1 MIDLQQMIGR
11 VRYDILQGYNFRPLL
26 KPSKALSRKEFLLK
40 CGQII
45 DEAERMAGDSPL
57 EREEA
62 RNTAIRSIAEQS
74 LFFFCVFVLRMD
86 YVNHDYG
93 YRLCYD
99 VQNNKWNGKLWII
112 ARDHF
117 KTTIITQASTLW
129 ELMKDPERTY
139 RIISYKIEFAI
150 NCVSNI
156 KDWCETCPLLHEL
169 WPDVFWEDP
178 TVGHCIEED
187 GTEHSWTWTKKSI
200 ELKRKRTSKE
210 KSVDAGSIN
219 GAGGTGFHYTH
230 LIYDDAET
238 PETVITAE
246 SIDQAYNDIVMTFNT
261 GVTSNLNYAFI
272 GTFYAKD
279 DVYVRLIKN
288 GQISEAIIQPCVEK
302 DGTPICYTAEQLEV
316 KIASLNS
323 TDAALT
329 QMFCD
334 PSLSNNTTLD
344 PAWIMRWEPDMQ
356 GLNVYIVVDPAGNKQ
371 KRTNDYTVMWV
382 VGLDFLGNMKIL
394 DVIRDRLN
402 STSKFLNLMGLVKI
416 YRPIRTFYEQ
426 ESMQADI
433 DLMNNMMKQYN
444 AHFQIVPFSMKKHG
458 SKFDRMDQLRTPLE
472 NGNIW
477 FPYKCV
483 HINYQGKQ
491 EDMLESFIRDEY
503 VGYPLISHDDA
514 MDALASAWLLY
525 LGKQLLAP
533 VAMANNTIGYRGTGL
548 GYDSGKHDTEADYD
562 CYSGMVD

>member
-1 MIDLQQMIGR
+1 MIDLQSMIQR
-11 VRYDILQGYNFRPLL
+11 VRYDILKGYNYRPLL
-26 KPSKALSRKEFLLK
+26 RPSKGMDRVSFLAK
-40 CGQII
+40 CWRII
-45 DEAERMAGDSPL
+45 DDAERMGGESPE
-57 EREEA
+57 ERA
-62 RNTAIRSIAEQS
+62 RARDAAIRAIAEQS
-74 LFFFCVFVLRMD
+74 LFFFCVFVLKMD

-99 VQNNKWNGKLWII
+99 VQYNKWNGKLWII

-139 RIISYKIEFAI
+139 RIVSYKIEFAI

-156 KDWCETCPLLHEL
+156 KDWCENCPLLHEL
-169 WPDVFWEDP
+169 WPSVFWEDP
-178 TVGHCIEED
+178 ASGHCVEDD
-187 GTEHSWTWTKKSI
+187 GTERNWTWTKKSI
-200 ELKRKRTSKE
+200 ELRRKRTSKE

-238 PETVITAE
+238 PETVLTPE

-261 GVTSNLNYAFI
+261 GVTSDLNYAFI

-288 GQISEAIIQPCVEK
+288 GQVKESIIQPCVEK
-302 DGTPICYTAEQLEV
+302 DGSPICYTSEQLEV

-344 PAWIMRWEPDMQ
+344 PSWIRRWEPDSRM
-356 GLNVYIVVDPAGNKQ
+356 LNVYIVVDPAGNKQ
-371 KRTNDYTVMWV
+371 KRTNDYTAMWV
-382 VGLDFLGNMKIL
+382 VGLDFLGNMKVL
-394 DVIRDRLN
+394 DMVRDRLN
-402 STSKFLNLMGLVKI
+402 STSKFTTLLSLVQS

-433 DLMNNMMKQYN
+433 DLMTRMMQQYN
-444 AHFQIVPFSMKKHG
+444 AHFVLVPFSMKKHG
-458 SKFDRMDQLRTPLE
+458 SKFERMDQLRTPLE

-477 FPYKCV
+477 FPYRCSHV
-483 HINYQGKQ
+483 NYQGKS

-503 VGYPLISHDDA
+503 LGYPLVSHDDA
-514 MDALASAWLLY
+514 MDALASAWILFMTKSMVAPLATREAM
-525 LGKQLLAP
+525 LGA
-533 VAMANNTIGYRGTGL
+533 AGSRMIA
-548 GYDSGKHDTEADYD
+548 YDNGEDDEGIYD
-562 CYSGMVD
+562 CYDAMS